1 MLTRRVI
8 PCLDVDNGRVVKGV
22 SFVDIRDAG
31 DPAELAAFYNAEG
44 ADELIFLDITASS
57 DARNTMIDVVE
68 KVSSE
73 VFIPLTVGGGIRSV
87 DNMRQMLEAGADK
100 VAVNSAAVAN
110 PQLIEDCAKEFGAQ
124 CVVLA
129 MDVKRVDNPVISE
142 LEGYGSVPAEAI
154 WQVYTHGG
162 RRQTA
167 LDAVKWARIVTELG
181 AGELL
186 VTSMDADGQKTGYDN
201 ELLSVISDS
210 VTVPVIASGGAG
222 KLDHFYD
229 ALVEGKSDAVL
240 AASLFHFGEL
250 RVSEVKSY
258 LAERGIPMRE
268 V

>member
-8 PCLDVDNGRVVKGV
+8 PCLDVDAGRVVKGV

-31 DPAELAAFYNAEG
+31 DPAELAAFYNDEG
-44 ADELIFLDITASS
+44 ADELVFLDITASS
-57 DARNTMIDVVE
+57 DARNTMVDVVE

-87 DNMRQMLEAGADK
+87 DDMRKMLEAGADK
-100 VAVNSAAVAN
+100 VSVNSAAVAN
-110 PQLIEDCAKEFGAQ
+110 PKLIEDCSKEFGAQ

-129 MDVKRVDNPVISE
+129 MDVKRVENPALSQ
-142 LEGYGSVPAEAI
+142 LEGYENVPAEAM

-162 RRQTA
+162 RRPTA
-167 LDAVKWARIVTELG
+167 LDAIKWARQATELG

-201 ELLSVISDS
+201 ELLSVISDT
-210 VTVPVIASGGAG
+210 VTVTVIASGGAG
-222 KLDHFYD
+222 ELDHFYD
-229 ALVEGKSDAVL
+229 ALTEGKADAVL

-258 LAERGIPMRE
+258 LSERGIPMRE

>member
-44 ADELIFLDITASS
+44 ADELVFLDITASS

-142 LEGYGSVPAEAI
+142 LEGYGSVPAEWM

-162 RRQTA
+162 RRSTA
-167 LDAVKWARIVTELG
+167 LDAVKWARLVTELG

-222 KLDHFYD
+222 ELDHFYD

>member
-201 ELLSVISDS
+201 ELLSIISDS

>member
-162 RRQTA
+162 RRPTA
-167 LDAVKWARIVTELG
+167 LDPVKWARLVTELG

-201 ELLSVISDS
+201 ELLSIISDS